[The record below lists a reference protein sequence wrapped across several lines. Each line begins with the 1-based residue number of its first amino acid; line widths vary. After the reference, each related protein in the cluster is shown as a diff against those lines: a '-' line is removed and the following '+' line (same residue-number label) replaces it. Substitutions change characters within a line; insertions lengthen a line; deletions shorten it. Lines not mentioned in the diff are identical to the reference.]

1 MSAPWSVE
9 LDEERSGLDRLLEGL
24 VVQDV
29 QAVVDHGI
37 FRLES
42 CRLIIKQLKCYKAF

>member
-9 LDEERSGLDRLLEGL
+9 LDEERPGLDRLLEGL

-42 CRLIIKQLKCYKAF
+42 CRLKRKQLKCFKAF